1 MAAIEHIGDQF
12 AETVEPRF
20 LEQYKGSERWQACLK
35 AVIDQIQT
43 AEDAGIELSRVI
55 EFKDVPPAG
64 AHLDWIASLVNFKRF
79 NGESDEQFYR
89 RFVSSRGKYRAGT
102 PNGVIASASE
112 MSGDPRPRY
121 FDESPATFFVYT
133 PEGRQLKRAEV
144 QKMAMTG
151 VLGLPGAAIRLGN
164 GKHWRG
170 VDGKKILCVAQD
182 TRRYVTAF
190 VVDEQGRFAVT
201 EEDPVTHVS
210 MRVIAVIE

>member
-1 MAAIEHIGDQF
+1 MAAIEHIVDQF

-112 MSGDPRPRY
+112 MSGDPSPQY
-121 FDESPATFFVYT
+121 MDEAPATFFVYT

-151 VLGLPGAAIRLGN
+151 VLGLPGAAIRLADGSLLCTTDRKLILAVAPDTTELFTYEYDFISSDGDFFETDDGN
-164 GKHWRG
+164 
-170 VDGKKILCVAQD
+170 ILIGL
-182 TRRYVTAF
+182 TF
-190 VVDEQGRFAVT
+190 E
-201 EEDPVTHVS
+201 
-210 MRVIAVIE
+210 

>member
-43 AEDAGIELSRVI
+43 AEDAGIELSRVL

-79 NGESDEQFYR
+79 NGESDELFYN
-89 RFVSSRGKYRAGT
+89 RFCASLGAFNAGT
-102 PNGVIASASE
+102 PNGAIASAIAL
-112 MSGDPRPRY
+112 SGDPKPHY
-121 FDESPATFFVYT
+121 IDEAPATFLIYT
-133 PEGRQLKRAEV
+133 PKGRQMKRKEV
-144 QKMAMTG
+144 QKMAMCG

-164 GKHWRG
+164 GNLLKFHNGKTFLVAALDYKRRMTALL
-170 VDGKKILCVAQD
+170 VDDEGNEL
-182 TRRYVTAF
+182 
-190 VVDEQGRFAVT
+190 VDENGNTLLAVL
-201 EEDPVTHVS
+201 D
-210 MRVIAVIE
+210 

>member
-112 MSGDPRPRY
+112 MSGDPSPQY
-121 FDESPATFFVYT
+121 MDEAPATFFVYT
-133 PEGRQLKRAEV
+133 PEGRKLKRDEV

-151 VLGLPGAAIRLGN
+151 VLGLPGAAIRLADGSLLCTTDRKLILAVAPDTTEPFTYEYDFISSDGDFFETDDGN
-164 GKHWRG
+164 
-170 VDGKKILCVAQD
+170 ILIGL
-182 TRRYVTAF
+182 TF
-190 VVDEQGRFAVT
+190 E
-201 EEDPVTHVS
+201 
-210 MRVIAVIE
+210 